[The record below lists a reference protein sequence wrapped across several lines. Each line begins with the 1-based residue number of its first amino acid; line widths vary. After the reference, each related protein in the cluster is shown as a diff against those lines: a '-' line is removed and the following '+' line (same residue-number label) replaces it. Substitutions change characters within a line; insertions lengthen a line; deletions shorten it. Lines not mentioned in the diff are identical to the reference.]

1 MQEKIPDCKRTLG
14 VKPVII
20 EHNESTTVKF
30 IDIGGNKQMQN
41 IWHHQYHASHAIIYL
56 IDSSASD
63 EKHNESISVAK
74 DVLGH
79 RFIQGKP
86 VLVIC
91 NKMNGPGYRNPQ
103 DIAVD
108 INARNLEESKVKIVE
123 VCVHPSCAGRDGTP
137 DPAIKISMEWL
148 VATIIGDFQA
158 INDRVVHDGNLI
170 EEQRKQN
177 REEKERRL
185 LSSALCKA
193 FGLNGESIS
202 VDVFDVA
209 DGEDFLAQEVGFKDR
224 HQLPFLATEICS
236 MLRYQR
242 LALLIVATKL
252 NRGKR
257 ERGDNLDWDG
267 VKTIVNSIRDELE
280 MPS

>member
-1 MQEKIPDCKRTLG
+1 MKRNDTLFSSNIRLRTCISKLSLFHSCSKRKKIHPTKSPLVVSVLGILHSGKSTLLAVMQGKIPDCKRTLG

-108 INARNLEESKVKIVE
+108 INARNLKESKVKIVE
-123 VCVHPSCAGRDGTP
+123 ACVHPSYAGRDGTP

-148 VATIIGDFQA
+148 VGTIIGDFQA

-177 REEKERRL
+177 RVSR
-185 LSSALCKA
+185 
-193 FGLNGESIS
+193 
-202 VDVFDVA
+202 V
-209 DGEDFLAQEVGFKDR
+209 Q
-224 HQLPFLATEICS
+224 
-236 MLRYQR
+236 
-242 LALLIVATKL
+242 
-252 NRGKR
+252 
-257 ERGDNLDWDG
+257 
-267 VKTIVNSIRDELE
+267 
-280 MPS
+280 